1 MTDFELEAL
10 WLSAR
15 LALFTVLICL
25 PVAMVVASWAGRRR
39 GRGRW
44 VLDGLLLLP
53 LGLVCAALALLARRR
68 PAPAEA
74 GPDPST
80 YTLDPRSAPRPTPAK
95 DAPSGPRYDL
105 PPPS

>member
-39 GRGRW
+39 GRMGLQRMQHAHHGRN
-44 VLDGLLLLP
+44 
-53 LGLVCAALALLARRR
+53 
-68 PAPAEA
+68 
-74 GPDPST
+74 
-80 YTLDPRSAPRPTPAK
+80 
-95 DAPSGPRYDL
+95 
-105 PPPS
+105 